1 MGSQSKII
9 FPTSSYISFN
19 FLGLIINMPSFQN
32 RFVASFAEEVALE
45 LLSQDRQKTKLCQG
59 IHRILM
65 MLFCTG
71 LAWLITLF

>member
-9 FPTSSYISFN
+9 FPTPSNISLQLPWPN
-19 FLGLIINMPSFQN
+19 HIKYAIISEQICC
-32 RFVASFAEEVALE
+32 SFAEEVALE

-59 IHRILM
+59 IHRMLM

-71 LAWLITLF
+71 LA